1 MNAFSRRLHR
11 LILRTYPPGFRRE
24 FGEEMF
30 QLVVDRQRFEH
41 IPAWRLLLGEITDAG
56 RSAPRLRWE
65 ESIMNRVV
73 IVTVL
78 GTVAV
83 AAAIAF
89 GPYALIPIVAIA
101 LVAAV
106 TAVRGDRPVASA
118 TSRRARIALLVV
130 AGVSL
135 AVGIGVIASADG
147 ALSEPAWA
155 VAALSIVF
163 GVGSAVASLL
173 LPPRRTESV
182 SRI

>member
-1 MNAFSRRLHR
+1 MNAISRRLHR
-11 LILRTYPPGFRRE
+11 LILRAYPPGFRRE

-30 QLVVDRQRFEH
+30 RLVVDRHRFEQ
-41 IPAWRLLLGEITDAG
+41 IPAWRLLLGEIIDAG

-65 ESIMNRVV
+65 ESIVNRVV

-78 GTVAV
+78 GTAAV

-89 GPYALIPIVAIA
+89 GPYALIPIVGIA

-106 TAVRGDRPVASA
+106 VAVRDDRPVASA
-118 TSRRARIALLVV
+118 KSRRARSVLLVV

-147 ALSEPAWA
+147 ELSELAWA
-155 VAALSIVF
+155 VAALSIVL
-163 GVGSAVASLL
+163 GVGSAIASLL
-173 LPPRRTESV
+173 LPPRRTKSV